1 MDSFLLK
8 KGGLHYGSID
18 NSPHS
23 RCFTVICLF
32 SIFLSLRCARG
43 YEGQN
48 VIVIPSRKMVLV
60 HLAACNSPSGPGA
73 WNPEEFVGDVL
84 KAFQE

>member
-1 MDSFLLK
+1 LNA
-8 KGGLHYGSID
+8 GNPVGSG
-18 NSPHS
+18 NRLYP
-23 RCFTVICLF
+23 
-32 SIFLSLRCARG
+32 SLPPDLYLARG

-60 HLAACNSPSGPGA
+60 HLGACNPPSGPGA

-84 KAFQE
+84 KAFKE